1 MNYLDG
7 KHYILSLILYKG
19 DHTEDIIEH
28 YIISDKNPLKSKEII
43 NKYIPEWKEEFFYE
57 FGGTDED
64 KPHADTYA
72 EEYGIFEKEFDDI
85 YNIWEQ
91 NYLDNIDIKCIL
103 ITEIQKTEIEWF
115 NKQNWIK
122 I

>member
-19 DHTEDIIEH
+19 DYTEDIIEY

-43 NKYIPEWKEEFFYE
+43 NKYIPKWKEEFFYE
-57 FGGTDED
+57 FGDIEDE
-64 KPHADTYA
+64 PHADIYA
-72 EEYGIFEKEFDDI
+72 EEYGIFGKEFDDI
-85 YNIWEQ
+85 YNIWKQ
-91 NYLDNIDIKCIL
+91 NYLDNINIKCIL
-103 ITEIQKTEIEWF
+103 ITEIQKAEIEWF